1 MFLHALDILADKC
14 QCSPV
19 GVSAD
24 IKNIPDRRITS
35 SSVYR
40 QYYPYQGRL
49 NGQGGWCAST
59 TSNRND
65 FIQVDMG
72 AVRSVCAVA
81 TQGKT
86 TGSYVE
92 SYKLL
97 VSTDGVT
104 WNTYKEN
111 NADKVCKRS
120 THTQTRVYP
129 NSRLDARQSSKTYML
144 RIRK

>member
-1 MFLHALDILADKC
+1 MDFILPWKNNVLLHVLDIFAFQGSC
-14 QCSPV
+14 YPV

-24 IKNIPDRRITS
+24 LKKIIDGKITS
-35 SSVYR
+35 SSVYLE
-40 QYYPYQGRL
+40 YYPYKGRL
-49 NGQGGWCAST
+49 NGQEGWCPSS

-81 TQGKT
+81 TQGKKS
-86 TGSYVE
+86 GSFVK

-104 WNTYKEN
+104 WNMYQEN
-111 NADKVCKRS
+111 NADKVFKGS
-120 THTQTRVYP
+120 TNTQTFTH
-129 NSRLDARQSSKTYML
+129 K
-144 RIRK
+144 

>member
-1 MFLHALDILADKC
+1 MHVLDILAVKG

-49 NGQGGWCAST
+49 NGQEGWCPSS

-81 TQGKT
+81 TQGKKS
-86 TGSYVE
+86 GSYVE

-97 VSTDGVT
+97 VSTNGVS
-104 WNTYKEN
+104 WNTYQEN
-111 NADKVCKRS
+111 NADKVCKGS
-120 THTQTRVYP
+120 THQTFTH
-129 NSRLDARQSSKTYML
+129 K
-144 RIRK
+144 